1 MRVPVRMLASC
12 PISPAEQMKLPPKN
26 EAQGHEDV
34 GLYKRCYGIA
44 TLIAEN
50 QKASLLN
57 WRQG

>member
-12 PISPAEQMKLPPKN
+12 PILPAEQMKLPQKMKPKVTKTL
-26 EAQGHEDV
+26 G
-34 GLYKRCYGIA
+34 YIKRCYGIA